1 VQKTGG
7 SWKMTVDYHSYQVLT
22 PIATVVPD
30 VVSLLEQISCLV
42 CSYQAT
48 AFFSI
53 LVLKAQQKK
62 FAFS

>member
-1 VQKTGG
+1 
-7 SWKMTVDYHSYQVLT
+7 MTVDYHSYQVLT